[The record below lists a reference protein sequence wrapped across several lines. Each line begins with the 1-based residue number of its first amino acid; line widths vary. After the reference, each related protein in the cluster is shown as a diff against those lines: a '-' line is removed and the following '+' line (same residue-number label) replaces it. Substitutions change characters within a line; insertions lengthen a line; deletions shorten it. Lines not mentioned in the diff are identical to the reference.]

1 VAEKRTIILPVDA
14 APPPDRPLAAGIESL
29 AATRLGFVDNGLW
42 QSMAAIIDGFSA
54 RAGAAGAAVVG
65 IVPFDHLA
73 PDFADQRAA
82 IGPFAHT
89 VDEVVL
95 GLGN

>member
-1 VAEKRTIILPVDA
+1 VAEKRTIILPVDT

-29 AATRLGFVDNGLW
+29 RATRLGFVDNGLW
-42 QSMAAIIDGFSA
+42 QSMAAIIDGFSE
-54 RAGAAGAAVVG
+54 RALSNGATIAG

-73 PDFADQRAA
+73 PDFADQRGALV
-82 IGPFAHT
+82 PFAQT
-89 VDEVVL
+89 VDEVVV